1 MNFNENLIDLPLF
14 TLDQSQVTIGGLL
27 AVLAVLL
34 GTYVATR
41 VADRAINRYLKRH
54 SRGDAEVPGVY
65 TTIIKVIIWFVGL
78 EIALKI
84 LGIQLMTLLTAG
96 GFLAL
101 GAGFAVKNV
110 VENFLSGG
118 ILRAEK
124 TIDCGDVIIVE
135 GKWMVVQHLGIRT
148 VEAITLDGENV
159 LIPNSTVAESIVQN
173 VTYHDRTCRIRVT
186 VGVAYESDLKLVRQ
200 TLENTI
206 RRLEWKSKRREPIVY
221 LHEFGDSAVQ
231 YIVHV
236 WIDEADHARQAKS
249 DLHEAIWEGLK
260 DADITI
266 AFPQLDVHFDE
277 VNQAPATK
285 TQS

>member
-1 MNFNENLIDLPLF
+1 LNFNENLIDLPLF

-34 GTYVATR
+34 ATYVATQIT
-41 VADRAINRYLKRH
+41 DRAINRYLKRH
-54 SRGDAEVPGVY
+54 SRGAAEVPGVY
-65 TTIIKVIIWFVGL
+65 ATIIKVIIWFVGI

-118 ILRAEK
+118 IIRAEK
-124 TIDCGDVIIVE
+124 TVNCGDVIIVE
-135 GKWMVVQHLGIRT
+135 GQWMAVQHLGIRT

-173 VTYHDRTCRIRVT
+173 LTYHDRTCRLRVD
-186 VGVAYESDLKLVRQ
+186 VGVAYESDLKLVRK
-200 TLENTI
+200 TLENTV
-206 RRLEWKSKRREPIVY
+206 RQLKWKSEHQKPVVY

-231 YIVHV
+231 YVVHV
-236 WIDEADHARQAKS
+236 WIDEADHGRQAKS
-249 DLHEAIWEGLK
+249 DLHEAIWWGLK
-260 DADITI
+260 DANITI
-266 AFPQLDVHFDE
+266 AFPQLDVHLNE
-277 VNQAPATK
+277 VNQAPASE